1 MNSRYSS
8 VLFASMLALSGC
20 GGSSD
25 NNDNKVNPPST
36 PILPAPTEPT
46 PEPIK
51 NEVFGFGFNGV
62 TDLSNIYGANAVI
75 QRLVIDNS
83 GEFWII
89 NNNSVDNQG
98 NQLDP
103 LPSPIIYGLSH
114 GNFSKDVPDNTYIS
128 IATDFSFFESTRTT
142 LDINAKSVANKALN
156 LTYKANEGNATTIN
170 NKATLARKSLP
181 TKESIS
187 DQIGQT
193 TGAFAGNFGA
203 SLGTYTVNANG
214 TFSIVDSRQ
223 CLIQGT
229 LDNDSDSK
237 FTVVDATIDARASRC
252 PLEDG
257 KASGIRL
264 IDEEG
269 GTILLTTPN
278 DNNGY
283 IFNYS

>member
-1 MNSRYSS
+1 MNLRYSS
-8 VLFASMLALSGC
+8 FFLASLLMLSGC

-25 NNDNKVNPPST
+25 NDSNEVNSPSN
-36 PILPAPTEPT
+36 PVLPSPTEPT
-46 PEPIK
+46 PEPVS

-62 TDLSNIYGANAVI
+62 SDLGNIYEVDAVI
-75 QRLVIDNS
+75 QRLVVDNS
-83 GEFWII
+83 GEYWLI
-89 NNNSVDNQG
+89 NNNTIDSQG
-98 NQLDP
+98 DQLDP
-103 LPSPIIYGLSH
+103 LPSTIIYGLSH
-114 GNFSKDVPDNTYIS
+114 GNFSKDSVDNAYIS
-128 IATDFSFFESTRTT
+128 TGTDFSFFENTRRKF
-142 LDINAKSVANKALN
+142 DINAKSVANKALN
-156 LTYKANEGNATTIN
+156 LTYKVNEGNTTTIN

-181 TKESIS
+181 SKESIS

-193 TGAFAGNFGA
+193 TGAFAGTFGV
-203 SLGTYTVNANG
+203 SLGTYTVNANS

-229 LDNDSDSK
+229 LDNDTDSK
-237 FTVVDATIDARASRC
+237 FTVVNATIDARASRC
-252 PLEDG
+252 PLEG
-257 KASGIRL
+257 GQASGIRL